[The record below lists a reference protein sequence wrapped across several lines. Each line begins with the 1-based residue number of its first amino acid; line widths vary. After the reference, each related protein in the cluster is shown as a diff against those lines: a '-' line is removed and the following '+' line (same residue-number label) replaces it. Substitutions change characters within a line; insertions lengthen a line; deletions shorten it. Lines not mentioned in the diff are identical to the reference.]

1 MEQLAPDIRALYEK
15 RLWHE
20 LTEKLLTLD
29 GTVLSNIW
37 PHIIQF
43 SERLNQVKLVI
54 LAIKASEWQ
63 DPASARVFLENVQ
76 ATDIQSGLL
85 LRIAIGSQSL
95 KQGNLSEAT
104 QMLEAAQKEVEV
116 LSDLDSVLYS
126 HLYGALAEVHKAKKN
141 PELFYR
147 YSLQYLAY
155 TSPEDVKDREN
166 LAFQLAVAVLVA
178 EKIYNLGELMQQP
191 LFKSLEGSKHHWIYE
206 LLHLSD
212 QGNVREIEARFPSFP
227 QELKTPELIRKV
239 RILALMEYIFKNDK
253 WLLEFNELGGVMDV
267 PENEIEWLLMKA
279 MALELIKGEIDE
291 VSKTVR
297 VTWLQPR
304 VLDSSRVHLIQ
315 QRLGEWKG
323 TVNEVL
329 KHLEDQSKELLE

>member
-1 MEQLAPDIRALYEK
+1 MDQLSPEIRALYEK

-20 LTEKLLTLD
+20 LTEKLMTLD
-29 GTVLSNIW
+29 GTTISNIW
-37 PHIIQF
+37 PQICQF
-43 SERLNQVKLVI
+43 SERLNQVKLVL
-54 LAIKASEWQ
+54 LAIKASDWQ
-63 DPASARVFLENVQ
+63 DPSTARVFLESVQ

-95 KQGNLSEAT
+95 KQGNISEAA
-104 QMLEAAQKEVEV
+104 QMLETAQKEAEV

-126 HLYGALAEVHKAKKN
+126 HLYGALAAIHKVKNN

-155 TSPEDVKDREN
+155 TASEDVKDKEN
-166 LAFQLAVAVLVA
+166 LAFQLAVAVLVS

-206 LLHLSD
+206 LLHLCD
-212 QGNVREIEARFPSFP
+212 QGNVREIEARFEGFP

-239 RILALMEYIFKNDK
+239 RILAMMEYIFKNDK
-253 WLLEFNELGGVMDV
+253 WQLEFGELANVMDV
-267 PENEIEWLLMKA
+267 PESSIEWLLMKA

-291 VSKTVR
+291 VNKTVR
-297 VTWLQPR
+297 ITWLQPR
-304 VLDSSRVHLIQ
+304 VLDTSRIHLIQ
-315 QRLGEWKG
+315 NRLGEWKT